1 MVTTIVSR
9 NDKPTP
15 PIIETEGLCVR
26 FGRQVVLN
34 QISISIQR
42 GETIAI
48 IGESGCGKTMLLK
61 ALVGLLPVSQ
71 GSVRFDGCDLS
82 SLSERE
88 LTSLRKRF
96 GFVFQKIGRAHV

>member
-48 IGESGCGKTMLLK
+48 IGESG
-61 ALVGLLPVSQ
+61 
-71 GSVRFDGCDLS
+71 
-82 SLSERE
+82 
-88 LTSLRKRF
+88 
-96 GFVFQKIGRAHV
+96 